1 MTYRLYV
8 DDTGGMSKGQGDTT
22 RASIVAQRSEATRV
36 ALIHAARRLF
46 VDKGYFATGT
56 EEIVTAAGVGTRGAL
71 YHHFATSRHFSRP
84 CSRRSKPTC
93 WPPPAA
99 VRPPPVPSPS
109 CESGYSVSWTQQPT
123 VETCSKSCSV
133 DGPAVL
139 GWQKWRALEEA
150 FGLGVIRSL
159 LEQALAEGAI
169 APQPLDALGH
179 ILLAAVDEAALYIA
193 NAPDPPIAKNEAI
206 AAMDRLLHGISTES
220 DRDRTLYSAPQRRRK
235 PS

>member
-8 DDTGGMSKGQGDTT
+8 DHTGGMSKGRGETT
-22 RASIVAQRSEATRV
+22 RASIVAQRSQATRV
-36 ALIHAARRLF
+36 ALIQAARRLF

-56 EEIVTAAGVGTRGAL
+56 RKIVHRGGKWGPEAPSITISL
-71 YHHFATSRHFSRP
+71 TSRHCFRP
-84 CSRRSKPTC
+84 CSRRSKLTC

-109 CESGYSVSWTQQPT
+109 CESGYSVSWTRHQP
-123 VETCSKSCSV
+123 SRRAAN
-133 DGPAVL
+133 PA
-139 GWQKWRALEEA
+139 GGRSGRA
-150 FGLGVIRSL
+150 GLAEVACPGRSL
-159 LEQALAEGAI
+159 RSWRHPIPAGASPRRRRYSSPTSRC
-169 APQPLDALGH
+169 ARPM
-179 ILLAAVDEAALYIA
+179 LLAAVDEAALYIA

-220 DRDRTLYSAPQRRRK
+220 DRNRTLYSAPQRRRK